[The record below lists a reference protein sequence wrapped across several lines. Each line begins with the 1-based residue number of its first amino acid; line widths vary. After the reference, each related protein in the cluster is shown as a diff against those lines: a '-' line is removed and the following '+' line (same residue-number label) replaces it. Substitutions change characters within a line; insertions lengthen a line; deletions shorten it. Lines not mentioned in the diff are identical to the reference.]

1 MCEISVRDERL
12 RWTLEVDAW
21 GPEVKV
27 DVWGGCLR
35 WMFGYVECVMD
46 VWCIECSTL
55 SVQWMYRLCTTEWMY
70 GTCYGCIAIQL
81 NLSEMCAGGM
91 ATTKCIQNDSER
103 LHQSHSN
110 VPGQSS
116 DSSMEIVD
124 MQLVCAPDCQSSKAS
139 EAFRGQQSSTTMS
152 IQTST
157 ATSTKASEYSF
168 EIEDKECR

>member
-1 MCEISVRDERL
+1 M
-12 RWTLEVDAW
+12 LEVD
-21 GPEVKV
+21 
-27 DVWGGCLR
+27 VWVCGIHSME
-35 WMFGYVECVMD
+35 WMCYGVWSECVMD

-110 VPGQSS
+110 VPRQSS

-157 ATSTKASEYSF
+157 ATSTKASNIHSRSK
-168 EIEDKECR
+168 IKNEDKEFSDFRSLSLNLAN